1 MCDLVNSDFHRHGK
15 DTVKALKLKIMKKSN
30 PGRQLLAL
38 TALEMCMK
46 NCGAQFHVM
55 VINKE
60 LLHEMCRL
68 AQKGDQSGSAD
79 RDVTDKILVLI
90 REWAENLRLP
100 QYQERYQDLRRRGV
114 LFPADASR
122 SASAAGVGADS
133 GNTSGSSAA
142 PMYVPRRTN
151 AEAIAANLDAM
162 DPADAAAIR
171 AAVAEAEAE
180 AEAEEAAMA
189 ELANRR
195 RSGSHGSGGGGAG
208 RRRVIRRDDG
218 MIINDVGGGGYD
230 AASPPRGYGRLDDD
244 DSFGNSRDG
253 NGRQGSGGGDHGHAA
268 EMLAAQ
274 RLSAEEAA
282 MRARGGGRSA
292 SVDVSSPEAVAKLKS
307 DLEVA
312 RNSVGVLRDMLAGI
326 DPGAN
331 PEAAR
336 DDVVEQLAEQCRQ
349 MRPRVVSLVQSAENE
364 ELLML
369 ALELND
375 ELGDALDRADAAVA
389 AAADPDALVAYRA
402 AYGDAG
408 VDDATRETTPPV
420 GDLVDLLGEAS
431 VSTPPPGNRNPP
443 GAASGFEPSPGGRPV
458 ADPFAS
464 SNAPLP
470 VSPPQT
476 HPERAVPHASPPYG
490 SVPPLEAPPG
500 SSSKQHRGP
509 GGPLSSSA
517 AALPAVTLDDLLGPS
532 PAPMAAGAG
541 SSAVADPFADPFTAT
556 SSRSSAALPAATPPS
571 ATNPFAAPAASA
583 AAVYDPFASGGAAAA
598 TNPFAAPSAG
608 GAGFGSMP
616 PASPPT
622 GAGYGYGGAQSQAQA
637 QSPGG
642 GFGFGSPPGSGSGA
656 RAMASPAA
664 GTMSTNPLFDRS
676 AGAGDAARDPFADLA
691 ALSPPR
697 NGNGNG
703 NGAGGS
709 NNPFAAR

>member
-1 MCDLVNSDFHRHGK
+1 M
-15 DTVKALKLKIMKKSN
+15 
-30 PGRQLLAL
+30 
-38 TALEMCMK
+38 
-46 NCGAQFHVM
+46 
-55 VINKE
+55 
-60 LLHEMCRL
+60 
-68 AQKGDQSGSAD
+68 
-79 RDVTDKILVLI
+79 
-90 REWAENLRLP
+90 
-100 QYQERYQDLRRRGV
+100 
-114 LFPADASR
+114 
-122 SASAAGVGADS
+122 
-133 GNTSGSSAA
+133 
-142 PMYVPRRTN
+142 
-151 AEAIAANLDAM
+151 
-162 DPADAAAIR
+162 
-171 AAVAEAEAE
+171 
-180 AEAEEAAMA
+180 
-189 ELANRR
+189 
-195 RSGSHGSGGGGAG
+195 
-208 RRRVIRRDDG
+208 
-218 MIINDVGGGGYD
+218 
-230 AASPPRGYGRLDDD
+230 
-244 DSFGNSRDG
+244 
-253 NGRQGSGGGDHGHAA
+253 
-268 EMLAAQ
+268 
-274 RLSAEEAA
+274 
-282 MRARGGGRSA
+282 
-292 SVDVSSPEAVAKLKS
+292 DVSSPEAVAKLKS

-431 VSTPPPGNRNPP
+431 VSTPPPGNRNPT

-532 PAPMAAGAG
+532 PAGP
-541 SSAVADPFADPFTAT
+541 S
-556 SSRSSAALPAATPPS
+556 PAPPPPPS
-571 ATNPFAAPAASA
+571 RTRSRTR
-583 AAVYDPFASGGAAAA
+583 SRRR
-598 TNPFAAPSAG
+598 
-608 GAGFGSMP
+608 
-616 PASPPT
+616 
-622 GAGYGYGGAQSQAQA
+622 
-637 QSPGG
+637 
-642 GFGFGSPPGSGSGA
+642 A
-656 RAMASPAA
+656 RARA
-664 GTMSTNPLFDRS
+664 L
-676 AGAGDAARDPFADLA
+676 
-691 ALSPPR
+691 LSPPR
-697 NGNGNG
+697 
-703 NGAGGS
+703 
-709 NNPFAAR
+709 PPRARRTRSRRRRRRRRRCTIRSR